1 MKTKVLVPS
10 GVLGLGFDIK
20 AFEKGLK
27 LSPDVISI
35 DGGSTD
41 SGPFSLGT
49 GTSKYS
55 RTSIKSE
62 WRTLMI
68 ARHKLNIPLII
79 GSCGTCGTDNMVDWM
94 EDITLELSKE
104 LNQNLKIAK
113 IYSELPK
120 EKLLENYRND
130 SIANLQPKFKIN
142 EKIINNIS
150 HTVALAGI
158 EQIQAAINTRADII
172 LAGRTTDTAI
182 IAALPILKG
191 SNPGI
196 SWHGAKVA
204 ECGALCSTEPTS
216 GVVMVEFYHSH
227 FVIYPLSEKARCTP
241 ETVSAHMLYE
251 NANPFIL
258 FEPGGYMDVRNAN
271 YEALDNKKV
280 LVKGA
285 KWIRDKS
292 YYVKLE
298 GARISGY
305 QTSSLVLLR
314 DENYVNNVEQWT
326 SKLKSFLNKEIKKR
340 MNLASKDY
348 KLQFRHVGK
357 NATLGELENK
367 SSYPNEVGVLC
378 IITAKNKEL
387 SVEISK
393 LINPFLLHYPLT
405 KNEELP
411 TFAFPFSPVHAD
423 RGALYEFSLN
433 HKLKLKDPMSIFKLV
448 LNEINNV

>member
-1 MKTKVLVPS
+1 
-10 GVLGLGFDIK
+10 
-20 AFEKGLK
+20 
-27 LSPDVISI
+27 
-35 DGGSTD
+35 
-41 SGPFSLGT
+41 
-49 GTSKYS
+49 
-55 RTSIKSE
+55 
-62 WRTLMI
+62 
-68 ARHKLNIPLII
+68 
-79 GSCGTCGTDNMVDWM
+79 
-94 EDITLELSKE
+94 
-104 LNQNLKIAK
+104 
-113 IYSELPK
+113 
-120 EKLLENYRND
+120 
-130 SIANLQPKFKIN
+130 
-142 EKIINNIS
+142 
-150 HTVALAGI
+150 
-158 EQIQAAINTRADII
+158 
-172 LAGRTTDTAI
+172 
-182 IAALPILKG
+182 
-191 SNPGI
+191 
-196 SWHGAKVA
+196 
-204 ECGALCSTEPTS
+204 
-216 GVVMVEFYHSH
+216 
-227 FVIYPLSEKARCTP
+227 
-241 ETVSAHMLYE
+241 MLYE

-305 QTSSLVLLR
+305 QTSSLVLIR
-314 DENYVNNVEQWT
+314 DENYVNNVEQWS

-340 MNLASKDY
+340 MNLVSKDY
-348 KLQFRHVGK
+348 RLQFRHVGQ

-367 SSYPNEVGVLC
+367 GSNPNEVGVLC